1 MDYQDRF
8 QKIKT
13 GLKVAIVCWAEMGH
27 FIPCAHLGEE
37 IVSRG
42 HEVTFITN
50 GYGKEKCTKM
60 AEGFGAKC
68 IATNDSLQLEDL
80 APKAKDDHGW
90 I

>member
-1 MDYQDRF
+1 MDYEEKF

-13 GLKVAIVCWAEMGH
+13 GLKVAIVCFAELGH

-42 HEVTFITN
+42 HNVTFITN
-50 GYGKEKCTKM
+50 NYGKERCTKM
-60 AEGFGAKC
+60 VEAFGAKC
-68 IATNDSLQLEDL
+68 IATNDSLQQPDL
-80 APKAKDDHGW
+80 AATAKDDYGW